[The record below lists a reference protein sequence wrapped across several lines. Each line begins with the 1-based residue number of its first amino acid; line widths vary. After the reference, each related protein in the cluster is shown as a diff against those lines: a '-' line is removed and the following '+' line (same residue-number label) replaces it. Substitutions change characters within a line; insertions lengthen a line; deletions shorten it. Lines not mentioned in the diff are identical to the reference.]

1 MIPWLSPTLWL
12 GVALA
17 GALAVAGVQTV
28 RLANLRTEVAEA
40 AAEAARQEAEARSEL
55 TRLGNR
61 ASAAAQA
68 RTDEL
73 RRALEQARGRLR
85 DVPLPADCVVPADI
99 GVLHRLAA
107 DGAPG
112 PAAGKPD
119 GAVPKP

>member
-17 GALAVAGVQTV
+17 GALAFGGVQTM

-40 AAEAARQEAEARSEL
+40 AAKAMRQEAEDRAEL

-61 ASAAAQA
+61 ASATAQA

-85 DVPLPADCVVPADI
+85 DVPIPDCTVPADV
-99 GVLHRLAA
+99 GLLHRLAA

-119 GAVPKP
+119 GAVSKP